1 MAYSHFE
8 AHQSQNRGQI
18 SMSIFNIIVV
28 MLKNFDTLILIEMM
42 IPINP
47 KTDCF
52 NELIFFLKL
61 ENKCVVTLNFTLWI
75 ANQNGS
81 AINITLFQD

>member
-1 MAYSHFE
+1 
-8 AHQSQNRGQI
+8 
-18 SMSIFNIIVV
+18 MSIFNIIVV

-47 KTDCF
+47 KTDCIK
-52 NELIFFLKL
+52 LIFFLKL
-61 ENKCVVTLNFTLWI
+61 ENKCVVTLTFTLWI

>member
-1 MAYSHFE
+1 
-8 AHQSQNRGQI
+8 
-18 SMSIFNIIVV
+18 MSIFNKIVV

-47 KTDCF
+47 KTDCI

-61 ENKCVVTLNFTLWI
+61 ENKCVVTLTFTL
-75 ANQNGS
+75 
-81 AINITLFQD
+81 